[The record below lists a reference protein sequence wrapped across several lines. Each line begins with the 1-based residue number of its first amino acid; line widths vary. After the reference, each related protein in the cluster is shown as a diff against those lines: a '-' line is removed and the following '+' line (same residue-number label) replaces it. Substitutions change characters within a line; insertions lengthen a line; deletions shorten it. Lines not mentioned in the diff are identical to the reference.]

1 MAETL
6 KMQIKKALAEAS
18 SQIVP
23 VNQSANSV
31 PARSYP
37 SPAHTYQEDA
47 QFVNPFDR
55 THVTMRG
62 MWKIDQTAIQQ
73 TKVITTAL
81 PPAVTGSVI
90 KASSPATTGT
100 SLIAVPDMT
109 VAIRATGAQIQINW
123 TVSASLSNSAQFA
136 TFALFRDN
144 VQIGPTMYGDAPSNN
159 QNFTVSQS
167 FIDNPSLGLH
177 AYSVYW
183 ATSGATLTADKKN
196 RSISALILRPQ

>member
-6 KMQIKKALAEAS
+6 KRQIARALAEAS

-81 PPAVTGSVI
+81 PPAISNAVVL
-90 KASSPATTGT
+90 ASSPSTTGA

-109 VAIRATGAQIQINW
+109 VAIRTTGAQVQINW
-123 TVSASLSNSAQFA
+123 SVSASLSSSANFGS
-136 TFALFRDN
+136 FALFRDN
-144 VQIGPTMYGDAPSNN
+144 VQIGPTVYGDAPGNN
-159 QNFTVSQS
+159 QNFTVSES
-167 FIDNPSLGLH
+167 FVDSPSLGLH

-183 ATSGATLTADKKN
+183 ATSGGTLTADKKN
-196 RSISALILRPQ
+196 RYISALILRPQ